1 MPGTRFSRIVHRW
14 FAMLLVGA
22 LLAPPSPVGRVG
34 PMASAAPAMQGDAGV
49 TPQAMATPLPTPSA
63 TTPDAGSVLFLPLVN
78 GAAPANQADGGPLV
92 RPAAAATP
100 PTPSGAY
107 APYPLNPGLN
117 TLWESAGAPP
127 ANGDFAAPG
136 AATGSPPANADFS
149 AAPYGSGDP
158 PTNYEFGAG
167 TLEGWSSAGTV
178 TLDSDAVRGAFGKLA
193 SGGVL
198 TTAPFTVTAEAQQ
211 LWVDVGYLHATA
223 TSYVEVYVLRGVG
236 FASEI
241 KLRTLYCQ
249 NCGWLTTAFDLTPY
263 AGGAAHAAV

>member
-1 MPGTRFSRIVHRW
+1 
-14 FAMLLVGA
+14 
-22 LLAPPSPVGRVG
+22 
-34 PMASAAPAMQGDAGV
+34 MASAAPAMQGDAGV
-49 TPQAMATPLPTPSA
+49 TPLAMATPSPTPSA

-92 RPAAAATP
+92 RPAAAAP
-100 PTPSGAY
+100 APTPSGAY

-117 TLWESAGAPP
+117 TLRESTGAPP
-127 ANGDFAAPG
+127 VNATFTTPG
-136 AATGSPPANADFS
+136 APTGSHPANADFS
-149 AAPYGSGDP
+149 AAPDGSGDP
-158 PTNYEFGAG
+158 PTNHDFGAG
-167 TLEGWSSAGTV
+167 TLEGWSTAGTV

-198 TTAPFTVTAEAQQ
+198 TTAVFTVTAEAQQ
-211 LWVDVGYLHATA
+211 IWVDVGYLHATS
-223 TSYVEVYVLRGVG
+223 TSYVEVYVLRGAS

-263 AGGAAHAAV
+263 AGEAINAAV